1 MIKLI
6 LSTVLLSLTVA
17 ASGNAE
23 VPSSSMDKY
32 GNIYEDIRNGRVL
45 QFTVEEE
52 ETYEIFDADHAEDL
66 LQNFENNQS
75 DSQEPEDKTKIDQ
88 NNLDSNQDSGN

>member
-17 ASGNAE
+17 ASVNAE

-32 GNIYEDIRNGRVL
+32 GNVYEDIRSGRVV
-45 QFTVEEE
+45 QYTVEEE
-52 ETYEIFDADHAEDL
+52 ETYEIFDADRAEEMLKNSQID
-66 LQNFENNQS
+66 QVDKSES
-75 DSQEPEDKTKIDQ
+75 SQEPDDLIDNDEQ
-88 NNLDSNQDSGN
+88 NSGY

>member
-17 ASGNAE
+17 ASVNAE

-32 GNIYEDIRNGRVL
+32 GNIYEDIRSGRVV
-45 QFTVEEE
+45 QYTVEEE
-52 ETYEIFDADHAEDL
+52 ETYEIFDADRAEEMLKNSQID
-66 LQNFENNQS
+66 QVDKSES
-75 DSQEPEDKTKIDQ
+75 SQEPDDLIDNDEQ
-88 NNLDSNQDSGN
+88 NSGY